1 VFGVEPKKP
10 PKQRVAEYTTMLCK
24 EVEGVLEQEG
34 FVPVPEAARAH
45 LAGCSSCQSFIAD
58 LTAIVATAHLLP
70 AEVEPPRRVW
80 ISLRVQLEEE
90 GIIRSGARN
99 AWWMSLY
106 ELFRPR
112 VLATAAVGLL
122 IVAAAA
128 LQLQR
133 PATQPTEAR
142 NTSDA
147 LYLNTSL
154 TLNNDEAHLP
164 AIQLVGNSGVDV
176 SLRENLDIVDKFI
189 VDCELRIKEQPQ
201 DDLTREYLTGA
212 YQQKAELISV
222 MMERGGSGY

>member
-1 VFGVEPKKP
+1 M
-10 PKQRVAEYTTMLCK
+10 QCK

-34 FVPVPEAARAH
+34 FVPVPEEARAH
-45 LAGCSSCQSFIAD
+45 LAGCSSCQNLIAD

-80 ISLRVQLEEE
+80 TSLRLQLEAE

-99 AWWMSLY
+99 AWWASFS
-106 ELFRPR
+106 EFFRPR
-112 VLATAAVGLL
+112 VLATAAVVLL

-133 PATQPTEAR
+133 PAAQSTEAR
-142 NTSDA
+142 TYGTLYQDTSV
-147 LYLNTSL
+147 

-164 AIQLVGNSGVDV
+164 AMQLAGSSDVDV
-176 SLRENLDIVDKFI
+176 SLRQNLDIVDNFI
-189 VDCELRIKEQPQ
+189 VDCEHRMKEQPQ
-201 DDLTREYLTGA
+201 DDLTREYLSGA